1 MHNRRI
7 LVGCACAGTDYEARF
22 TMKVGDLVR
31 CVPAHAHVIYHDYG
45 PGIIV
50 GLSKTGHES
59 FSAQVKFLDDR
70 LKLMWFDSKELEVI
84 SEAR

>member
-1 MHNRRI
+1 MHNRWI
-7 LVGCACAGTDYEARF
+7 LVGRVRAGTDFEACF

-31 CVPAHAHVIYHDYG
+31 CVPVNDQIIYHDYG

-50 GLSKTGHES
+50 GLSKTGHTS
-59 FSAQVKFLDDR
+59 FSAQIKFFNSEI
-70 LKLMWFDSKELEVI
+70 KLMWFDSKELEVI